1 MPLSDIDW
9 TKDGRDPHDFLTV
22 WSETVA
28 AALIASLP
36 TDQFAV
42 ETGTATRFA
51 VETEAATR
59 ARVTRAIASVT
70 PAPDVPTFVAPARFT
85 DHVSVLVSDTLA
97 KGTGAVVLFVTP
109 DNKSDSDA
117 SLAFAVRAAAFV
129 TGGVVVVVVD
139 AVPGPPSW
147 ATHLHSLVG
156 VYPLPR
162 RPRNGETPVLVV
174 HPQVSAGAEQYAVW
188 HHSVPAGAPL
198 PTIHV
203 PVHGALHLKLDLE
216 ATYRIAHERT
226 RAAK

>member
-1 MPLSDIDW
+1 MPLSNIDW
-9 TKDGRDPHDFLTV
+9 AKNPRDPHDFLTV

-36 TDQFAV
+36 TDRFAV
-42 ETGTATRFA
+42 ETGTAARFA
-51 VETEAATR
+51 VETEAVTR
-59 ARVTRAIASVT
+59 ACVTKAIASVT

-97 KGTGAVVLFVTP
+97 KGAEAVVLFVTL

-129 TGGVVVVVVD
+129 TGGVGVVIVD

-156 VYPLPR
+156 VCPLPR
-162 RPRNGETPVLVV
+162 RPRSGEASVLVV
-174 HPQVSAGAEQYAVW
+174 RPRVSAGAEQYAVW
-188 HHSVPAGAPL
+188 YHSVPAGAPL
-198 PTIHV
+198 PTVHV
-203 PVHGALHLKLDLE
+203 PVGGENLKLDLE
-216 ATYRIAHERT
+216 ATYRVAHERPQ
-226 RAAK
+226 